1 MIEGQD
7 TERRVLLTLDS
18 RIVFIYE
25 VALNE
30 LNGERGLADT
40 WENGVLLQRREGERG
55 RRTTTTDDDE
65 FVLPEEL
72 GLGRRELRRQVR

>member
-1 MIEGQD
+1 MIEGQGP
-7 TERRVLLTLDS
+7 ERRVLLTLDS

-25 VALNE
+25 VALDK

-40 WENGVLLQRREGERG
+40 WESGVLLQRREGERG

-72 GLGRRELRRQVR
+72 GLGRRELQRQVR